1 MILSVK
7 RLSHNRHY
15 PNTLHS
21 PCRYSSDPRK
31 RESVVHAGGISL
43 RWSFRS
49 KAPNGAQYCLVWVQA
64 HTNVIRKES
73 S

>member
-15 PNTLHS
+15 SALS
-21 PCRYSSDPRK
+21 CIVLA
-31 RESVVHAGGISL
+31 EVVHAGGISL